1 MLQLVGH
8 PNAVNPDA
16 ELRAEARRRGW
27 PVHDFRS
34 GRKATLVALPTAA
47 GLGAV
52 AGGIAAG
59 LALHRRH
66 QRNSQG

>member
-1 MLQLVGH
+1 
-8 PNAVNPDA
+8 
-16 ELRAEARRRGW
+16 
-27 PVHDFRS
+27 VHDFRS